1 MRRRAPQP
9 GAGAHNM
16 NPGEKIL
23 VVDDEA
29 EIRNLIR
36 EILEDEGFE
45 VATAE
50 NGTGARAL
58 LEQFRPRLVLLDIW
72 MPDVDGIT
80 LLKEWRESGRLTN
93 PVIMMSGHGNIG
105 TAVEATRLGAYDYL
119 EKPLSMAKLTLT
131 IKNALDAS
139 RLRRENLR
147 LRRHTQEPHR
157 IIGKSKLMMKLR
169 EQLNKV
175 TGLETPMLIVGEPG
189 TDKEAVARYLHSA
202 GARKDKSFVTVS
214 VPARDQESVLN
225 ELYGEET
232 GAGTQGG
239 FLDEAEG
246 GTLFIKD
253 IADMDLAAQARLQD
267 VLKSRAY
274 KRVNGT
280 AAVPLNARIIAATRY
295 NLADRVREA
304 AFMDELY
311 FQLNV
316 VPITVPPLR
325 EHYEDVPD
333 ILEYFVTWF
342 IEREGLPY
350 RSFSTAA
357 QNRLRRY
364 PWPGNTRE
372 LKNLVQRMLILGGAA
387 TIDLDEVEAALGD
400 APARR
405 DSDSVKNLDLPLRQA
420 RENFERDYLE
430 YQLKLANGSVSKMA
444 RSVHME
450 RTHLYRKLKS
460 LGIDIKS

>member
-1 MRRRAPQP
+1 MTS
-9 GAGAHNM
+9 
-16 NPGEKIL
+16 EKIL

-29 EIRNLIR
+29 EIRNLVR
-36 EILEDEGFE
+36 EILVDEGFD

-50 NGTGARAL
+50 NGGSARAR

-80 LLKEWRESGRLTN
+80 LLKEWHEAGKLTN

-119 EKPLSMAKLTLT
+119 EKPLSMAKLVLT

-139 RLRRENLR
+139 RLQKENLR
-147 LRRHTQEPHR
+147 LRRYSQEPAR
-157 IIGKSKLMMKLR
+157 IIGKSKLVAQLR
-169 EQLNKV
+169 AQLEKV
-175 TGLETPMLIVGEPG
+175 AGLDTPVLIVGEPG
-189 TDKEAVARYLHSA
+189 TDKEGVARYLHAASP
-202 GARKDKSFVTVS
+202 GKEKSFVNVS
-214 VPARDQESVLN
+214 VSALDPETMNGDF
-225 ELYGEET
+225 YGMEKEGET
-232 GAGTQGG
+232 RNG

-267 VLKSRAY
+267 TLKNRSY

-280 AAVPLNARIIAATRY
+280 GAIPLDTRIVTATRHR
-295 NLADRVREA
+295 LAARVKDSS
-304 AFMDELY
+304 FMDELY

-316 VPITVPPLR
+316 VPIKVPPLR
-325 EHYEDVPD
+325 EYYEDVPD
-333 ILEYFVTWF
+333 ILEYFVNF
-342 IEREGLPY
+342 FVEREGLPY
-350 RSFSTAA
+350 RFFTTAA

-364 PWPGNTRE
+364 PWPGNSRE
-372 LKNLVQRMLILGGAA
+372 LKNLVQRMLILGGDTA
-387 TIDLDEVEAALGD
+387 IDLEEVETALGEL
-400 APARR
+400 PARR
-405 DSDSVKNLDLPLRQA
+405 EADNQKNLDLPLRQA

-430 YQLKLANGSVSKMA
+430 YQLKLANGSVSRMA
-444 RSVHME
+444 RNVQME

>member
-1 MRRRAPQP
+1 MTS
-9 GAGAHNM
+9 
-16 NPGEKIL
+16 EKIL

-36 EILEDEGFE
+36 EILVDEGFE

-50 NGTGARAL
+50 NGNSARAL
-58 LEQFRPRLVLLDIW
+58 LEQFHPRLVLLDIW

-80 LLKEWRESGRLTN
+80 LLKEWHESGKLTN

-119 EKPLSMAKLTLT
+119 EKPLSLAKLVLT

-139 RLRRENLR
+139 RLQKENLR
-147 LRRHTQEPHR
+147 LLQYSHTPTR
-157 IIGKSKLMMKLR
+157 VIGKSKLMANLR
-169 EQLNKV
+169 SQLEKIAD
-175 TGLETPMLIVGEPG
+175 LDTPVLIVGEPG
-189 TDKEAVARYLHSA
+189 TDKEAVARYLHAVS
-202 GARKDKSFVTVS
+202 ARKDKPFVNVS
-214 VPARDQESVLN
+214 VSALSPETMIN
-225 ELYGEET
+225 ELYGEQREGDT
-232 GAGTQGG
+232 RNG

-253 IADMDLAAQARLQD
+253 IADMDLTAQARLQD
-267 VLKSRAY
+267 TLKTRSY

-280 AAVPLNARIIAATRY
+280 ETISLNTGIVAATRHH
-295 NLADRVREA
+295 LAGRVKESS
-304 AFMDELY
+304 FMDELY

-316 VPITVPPLR
+316 VPIVVPPLR

-333 ILEYFVTWF
+333 ILEYFVNYF
-342 IEREGLPY
+342 VEREGLPY
-350 RSFSTAA
+350 RYFTTAA
-357 QNRLRRY
+357 QNSLRRY
-364 PWPGNTRE
+364 PWPGNSRE
-372 LKNLVQRMLILGGAA
+372 LKNLVQRMLILGGDSV
-387 TIDLDEVEAALGD
+387 IDLEEIDATLGEQPAKREADNL
-400 APARR
+400 
-405 DSDSVKNLDLPLRQA
+405 KNLDLPLRQA

-430 YQLKLANGSVSKMA
+430 YQLKQANGSVSKMA
-444 RSVHME
+444 RNVQME

>member
-1 MRRRAPQP
+1 MTS
-9 GAGAHNM
+9 
-16 NPGEKIL
+16 EKIL

-36 EILEDEGFE
+36 EILVDEGFE

-50 NGTGARAL
+50 NGNSARAL
-58 LEQFRPRLVLLDIW
+58 LEQFHPRLVLLDIW

-80 LLKEWRESGRLTN
+80 LLKEWHESGRLTN

-119 EKPLSMAKLTLT
+119 EKPLSLAKLVLT

-139 RLRRENLR
+139 RLQKENLR
-147 LRRHTQEPHR
+147 LLQYSHTPTR
-157 IIGKSKLMMKLR
+157 VIGKSKLMANLR
-169 EQLNKV
+169 SQLEKV
-175 TGLETPMLIVGEPG
+175 ADLDTPVLIVGEPG
-189 TDKEAVARYLHSA
+189 TDKEAVARYLHAVS
-202 GARKDKSFVTVS
+202 ARKDKPFVNVS
-214 VPARDQESVLN
+214 VSALSPETMIN
-225 ELYGEET
+225 ELYGEQRKGDT
-232 GAGTQGG
+232 RNG

-253 IADMDLAAQARLQD
+253 IADMGLTVQARLQD
-267 VLKSRAY
+267 TLKTRSY

-280 AAVPLNARIIAATRY
+280 EAISLNAGIVAATRHH
-295 NLADRVREA
+295 LAGRVKESS
-304 AFMDELY
+304 FMDELY

-316 VPITVPPLR
+316 VPIVVPPLR

-333 ILEYFVTWF
+333 ILEYFVNYF
-342 IEREGLPY
+342 VEREGLPY
-350 RSFSTAA
+350 RYFTTAA
-357 QNRLRRY
+357 QNSLRRY
-364 PWPGNTRE
+364 PWPGNSRE
-372 LKNLVQRMLILGGAA
+372 LKNLVQRMLILGGDSV
-387 TIDLDEVEAALGD
+387 IDLEEIDATLGEQPAKREADNL
-400 APARR
+400 
-405 DSDSVKNLDLPLRQA
+405 KNLDLPLRQA

-430 YQLKLANGSVSKMA
+430 YQLKQANGSVSKMA
-444 RSVHME
+444 RNVQME

>member
-1 MRRRAPQP
+1 
-9 GAGAHNM
+9 M

-50 NGTGARAL
+50 NGHGARAL

-80 LLKEWRESGRLTN
+80 LLKEWHESGRLTN

-147 LRRHTQEPHR
+147 LRRHSEEPHR
-157 IIGKSKLMMKLR
+157 IIGKSKLMAKLR

-175 TGLETPMLIVGEPG
+175 AGLDTPVLIVGEPG
-189 TDKEAVARYLHSA
+189 TDKEAVARYLHAAS
-202 GARKDKSFVTVS
+202 ARKDKSFVTVS
-214 VPARDQESVLN
+214 VSARDQESVIS

-232 GAGTQGG
+232 ADGTHGG

-267 VLKSRAY
+267 TLKSRTY
-274 KRVNGT
+274 KRVNGS
-280 AAVPLNARIIAATRY
+280 AAVSLNARIIAATRY
-295 NLADRVREA
+295 NLADRVRDA

-333 ILEYFVTWF
+333 ILEYFVNYF

-372 LKNLVQRMLILGGAA
+372 LKNLVQRMLILGGA
-387 TIDLDEVEAALGD
+387 TSIDLDEVEAALGD

-405 DSDSVKNLDLPLRQA
+405 DSESVKNMDLPLRQA

>member
-1 MRRRAPQP
+1 MTS
-9 GAGAHNM
+9 
-16 NPGEKIL
+16 EKIL

-36 EILEDEGFE
+36 EILVDEGFE

-50 NGTGARAL
+50 NGNSARAL
-58 LEQFRPRLVLLDIW
+58 LEQFHPRLVLLDIW

-80 LLKEWRESGRLTN
+80 LLKEWHESGRLTN

-119 EKPLSMAKLTLT
+119 EKPLSLAKLVLT

-139 RLRRENLR
+139 RLQKENLR
-147 LRRHTQEPHR
+147 LLQYSHTPTR
-157 IIGKSKLMMKLR
+157 VIGKSKLMANLR
-169 EQLNKV
+169 SQLEKV
-175 TGLETPMLIVGEPG
+175 ADLDTPVLIVGEPG
-189 TDKEAVARYLHSA
+189 TDKEAVARYLHAVS
-202 GARKDKSFVTVS
+202 ARKDKPFVNVS
-214 VPARDQESVLN
+214 VSALSPETMIN
-225 ELYGEET
+225 ELYGEQRKGDT
-232 GAGTQGG
+232 RNG

-253 IADMDLAAQARLQD
+253 IADMGLTVQARLQD
-267 VLKSRAY
+267 TLKTRSY

-280 AAVPLNARIIAATRY
+280 EAISLNTGIVAATRHH
-295 NLADRVREA
+295 LAGRVKESS
-304 AFMDELY
+304 FMDELY

-316 VPITVPPLR
+316 VPIVVPPLR

-333 ILEYFVTWF
+333 ILEYFVNYF
-342 IEREGLPY
+342 VEREGLPY
-350 RSFSTAA
+350 RYFTTAA
-357 QNRLRRY
+357 QNSLRRY
-364 PWPGNTRE
+364 PWPGNSRE
-372 LKNLVQRMLILGGAA
+372 LKNLVQRMLILGGDSV
-387 TIDLDEVEAALGD
+387 IDLEEIDATLGEQPAKREADNL
-400 APARR
+400 
-405 DSDSVKNLDLPLRQA
+405 KNLDLPLRQA

-430 YQLKLANGSVSKMA
+430 YQLKQANGSVSKMA
-444 RSVHME
+444 RNVQME